1 MKKKNRILGEKEDLK
16 KRRDKIVSGGK
27 EKIFDGNGGRN
38 GWMRKKRRKKKV
50 DMMYGNLLN
59 KNYNYVKI

>member
-1 MKKKNRILGEKEDLK
+1 MKKKNCVLGEEEDLK

-38 GWMRKKRRKKKV
+38 GWMRKKGRGKK
-50 DMMYGNLLN
+50 
-59 KNYNYVKI
+59 I

>member
-1 MKKKNRILGEKEDLK
+1 MKKKNCVLGEEEDLK

-38 GWMRKKRRKKKV
+38 GWIRKKGRKKKKLV
-50 DMMYGNLLN
+50 VSGTRGYDVG
-59 KNYNYVKI
+59 KFTK

>member
-1 MKKKNRILGEKEDLK
+1 MKKKNCILGEEEDLK

-38 GWMRKKRRKKKV
+38 RWMRKKGRKKK
-50 DMMYGNLLN
+50 
-59 KNYNYVKI
+59 KFW

>member
-1 MKKKNRILGEKEDLK
+1 MKNKNYILGEEEDLK

-38 GWMRKKRRKKKV
+38 GWIRKKGRKKK
-50 DMMYGNLLN
+50 
-59 KNYNYVKI
+59 KIGSECDTWI

>member
-1 MKKKNRILGEKEDLK
+1 MKKKNRILGEEEDLR

-38 GWMRKKRRKKKV
+38 GWMKKK
-50 DMMYGNLLN
+50 
-59 KNYNYVKI
+59 